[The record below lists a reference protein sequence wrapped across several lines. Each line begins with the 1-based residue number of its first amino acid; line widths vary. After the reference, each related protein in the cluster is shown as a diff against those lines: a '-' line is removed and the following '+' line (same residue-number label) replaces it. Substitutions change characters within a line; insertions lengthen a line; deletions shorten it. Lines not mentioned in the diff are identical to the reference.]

1 MRYLTS
7 ALVSE
12 GVTDDQFL
20 PRLLAR
26 ALTEI
31 CLTEF
36 EDAVEVA
43 DVQPLRDRRGPCSVA
58 DVIGL
63 VEQNPASFSLIFF
76 HHDQGANAER
86 TVAEWLRPLREL
98 WGERAEQLVAVVPVR
113 ETEAWL
119 LADGDALRG
128 ALGVRWTDAEM
139 GLPAQPRLV
148 ERVADPKNALNKVM
162 DRVSRSTTDHYGQLG
177 ELVSLARLQGV
188 PAYQRWWTDT
198 RDALMR
204 LGYRSA

>member
-43 DVQPLRDRRGPCSVA
+43 DVQPLRDRRGPCSIA

-86 TVAEWLRPLREL
+86 TDAEWLRPLREV
-98 WGERAEQLVAVVPVR
+98 WGERAEQLVTVVPVR

-148 ERVADPKNALNKVM
+148 ERVADPKSVLNGVM
-162 DRVSRSTTDHYGQLG
+162 QRVSRSTTDHYGQLG
-177 ELVSLARLQGV
+177 ELVSLARLQAV
-188 PAYQRWWTDT
+188 PAYQRWWADT
-198 RDALMR
+198 RDALIR

>member
-43 DVQPLRDRRGPCSVA
+43 DIQPLRDRKGPCSIA

-86 TVAEWLRPLREL
+86 TAAEWLRPLREA

-119 LADGDALRG
+119 LADGDALRS

-148 ERVADPKNALNKVM
+148 ERVADPKSALNSVM
-162 DRVSRSTTDHYGQLG
+162 GRVSRSTTDHYGQLG

-188 PAYQRWWTDT
+188 PAYQQWWSDT
-198 RDALMR
+198 CDALVR

>member
-20 PRLLAR
+20 PRLLVR

-31 CLTEF
+31 CQSEF

-43 DVQPLRDRRGPCSVA
+43 DVQPLRERKGPCSVA
-58 DVIGL
+58 DVISL
-63 VEQNPASFSLIFF
+63 VEQNPASFSLVFF
-76 HHDQGANAER
+76 HHDQGASAER
-86 TVAEWLRPLREL
+86 VDVEWLQPLRSL
-98 WGERAEQLVAVVPVR
+98 WGDRAEQLVAVVPVR

-119 LADGDALRG
+119 LADGDALRS

-139 GLPAQPRLV
+139 GLPVQPRRV
-148 ERVADPKNALNKVM
+148 ERIADPKKALNDIM
-162 DRVSRSTTDHYGQLG
+162 ARVSRSTTDHFGQLG
-177 ELVSLARLQGV
+177 ELVSLAKLEDV
-188 PAYQRWWTDT
+188 PAYRQWWSETCN
-198 RDALMR
+198 ALTR
-204 LGYRSA
+204 LGYRHI

>member
-36 EDAVEVA
+36 EDAVDVA
-43 DVQPLRDRRGPCSVA
+43 DVQPLRDRRGPCSIP

-76 HHDQGANAER
+76 HHDQGANRER
-86 TVAEWLRPLREL
+86 TAAEWLRPLREL
-98 WGERAEQLVAVVPVR
+98 WGERAEKLVAVVPVR

-119 LADGDALRG
+119 LADGDALRS

-139 GLPAQPRLV
+139 GLPAQPRMV
-148 ERVADPKNALNKVM
+148 ERIADPKSTLNSVM

-177 ELVSLARLQGV
+177 ELVSLARLQEV
-188 PAYQRWWTDT
+188 PAYQQWWSDT
-198 RDALMR
+198 CDALVR
-204 LGYRSA
+204 LGYRVA

>member
-26 ALTEI
+26 SLTEI

-43 DVQPLRDRRGPCSVA
+43 DVQPLRDRGGPCSVA
-58 DVIGL
+58 DVVGL
-63 VEQNPASFSLIFF
+63 VEQNPASFSLVFF
-76 HHDQGANAER
+76 HHDQGASAER
-86 TVAEWLRPLREL
+86 TAAEWLRPLREL

-119 LADGDALRG
+119 LADGEALRR
-128 ALGVRWTDAEM
+128 ALGVSWTDSEM

-148 ERVADPKNALNKVM
+148 ERVVDPKSALNSVM
-162 DRVSRSTTDHYGQLG
+162 RRVSRSTTDHYGQLG
-177 ELVSLARLQGV
+177 ELVSLDRLQGV
-188 PAYQRWWTDT
+188 PAYKRWWTDT
-198 RDALMR
+198 RDALTR
-204 LGYRSA
+204 LGYRPA

>member
-7 ALVSE
+7 ALISE

-31 CLTEF
+31 CSTEF

-76 HHDQGANAER
+76 HHDQGSNAER
-86 TVAEWLRPLREL
+86 TAAEWLRPLREL

-119 LADGDALRG
+119 LADGDALRN

-139 GLPAQPRLV
+139 GLPAQPRLA
-148 ERVADPKNALNKVM
+148 ERVADPKSALNSVM
-162 DRVSRSTTDHYGQLG
+162 DRVSRTTTDHYGQLG
-177 ELVSLARLQGV
+177 ELVSLARLQRV
-188 PAYQRWWTDT
+188 PAYQRWWSDT
-198 RDALMR
+198 RHALER